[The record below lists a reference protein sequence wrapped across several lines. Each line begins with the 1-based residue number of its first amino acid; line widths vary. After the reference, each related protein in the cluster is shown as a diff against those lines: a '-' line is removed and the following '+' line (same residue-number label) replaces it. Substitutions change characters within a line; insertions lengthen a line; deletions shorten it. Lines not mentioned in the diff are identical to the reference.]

1 MRRNAVIEQLE
12 LAFFKSPA
20 ILNQLDANGDLNL
33 TREEFVENM
42 RRIQATQGSRLRGE
56 CKVEQTGTCFS
67 SAFVDRCLAPQWVF
81 EDVSK

>member
-33 TREEFVENM
+33 TISMDGFNDTTVT
-42 RRIQATQGSRLRGE
+42 ACGG
-56 CKVEQTGTCFS
+56 
-67 SAFVDRCLAPQWVF
+67 AFETVCAESVAL
-81 EDVSK
+81 

>member
-42 RRIQATQGSRLRGE
+42 RRIQARPRLAEAPWSRSRR
-56 CKVEQTGTCFS
+56 KM
-67 SAFVDRCLAPQWVF
+67 
-81 EDVSK
+81 VSRW